1 MGSASNLEAGSH
13 ISWVVSMRIV
23 VACKRSIV
31 ELRFEWILC
40 IWFPKARRFW
50 ISRAWRFFAATRP
63 WKACSWASWPYEHPS
78 HISHDTWRGKN
89 PVTGADTYLSAG
101 CDIADAGSYTSR
113 WFCWANCSFFVLR
126 FSVPQARCRCCT
138 CTGAPVCGRRR
149 FSVPSIGISS
159 TSAQHQTTAV
169 LIKGNHH
176 SWHVVFTFLCCPPV
190 QTLYQSARFLA
201 RKRCLALILL
211 ILLRKRVTGETDLA
225 SHHIPPFFSGISK
238 SMDSILRWTILKGL

>member
-1 MGSASNLEAGSH
+1 MGSEHENRCCMQEVNR
-13 ISWVVSMRIV
+13 WVAFRMDSVHMVSQSQAFLDIQSV
-23 VACKRSIV
+23 K
-31 ELRFEWILC
+31 ILC
-40 IWFPKARRFW
+40 SNPTMKGVQL
-50 ISRAWRFFAATRP
+50 SQLT
-63 WKACSWASWPYEHPS
+63 YEHPS